1 MRISSWFL
9 RILTAALQFSP
20 RTKRAHIDGRH
31 GGLDLLKAF
40 RTPGEPAGALGENV
54 FARLAFEH
62 GEKADA
68 DAKLIFRRRFFFG
81 ET

>member
-1 MRISSWFL
+1 MP
-9 RILTAALQFSP
+9 P
-20 RTKRAHIDGRH
+20 RVGVHGRQ
-31 GGLDLLKAF
+31 GGLDLHLLKAF
-40 RTPGEPAGALGENV
+40 LTPDEPAGALGENV

-62 GEKADA
+62 GEEADA